1 MLRQTACSLNTHTG
15 PDTHVIACFAIGS
28 VLTSSLE
35 TRKWQ
40 LTGVYRSALC
50 GHPMSARTD
59 NWNGGI
65 YTSRSYRPQGALIA
79 MW

>member
-1 MLRQTACSLNTHTG
+1 MQSKYTHTG

-59 NWNGGI
+59 NWNGAVHKAAPI
-65 YTSRSYRPQGALIA
+65 CLRVH
-79 MW
+79 